1 MRDVVAWSYDLLT
14 AEERALFWRLSVFVG
29 GFTLD
34 AAEEVAG
41 IGTRPAYDVLDGVAA
56 LVDHSLVRPVETAD
70 DESRFEMLETIRA
83 YGRERLAESG
93 EVVLAQDAHAG
104 YFLTLVSDACT
115 AFEGAARA
123 TARERVARELD
134 NLRAALGWA
143 VEREDAEVAQRL
155 ATHLAR
161 FWVVLGHVT
170 EGRGWLDRAVALDRP
185 SLPETHSDALCWA
198 AQFASHQNDVDRAEG
213 LATQALTV
221 ARDGGYDRG
230 QAMALHQLGQVAHRR
245 GDLATAAAH
254 YEDAVARFRLL
265 GETIFVGVTL
275 RDLGVVAGA
284 QDEHDRATAYHEE
297 ALAVWRRLDHP
308 WGVPAALRDLA
319 DEALCRGDAAA
330 ALPLYRESLG
340 RWRLLG
346 EKLHVAGS
354 LLGPAT
360 VALEGGQAEHAA
372 RLLGASAALHEEIGA
387 FPPAELPGDLG
398 NGPERA
404 RAVLGEAAFEAAW
417 LAGRAFSVEEAIAD
431 ALAVAAPA
439 PPSTVA
445 PAAAEDDL
453 GLTRASGTCSVC
465 WWRGAPTVTSA
476 TCSPSAR
483 APWASTSRTSSP
495 SSA

>member
-1 MRDVVAWSYDLLT
+1 
-14 AEERALFWRLSVFVG
+14 
-29 GFTLD
+29 
-34 AAEEVAG
+34 
-41 IGTRPAYDVLDGVAA
+41 
-56 LVDHSLVRPVETAD
+56 
-70 DESRFEMLETIRA
+70 
-83 YGRERLAESG
+83 
-93 EVVLAQDAHAG
+93 
-104 YFLTLVSDACT
+104 
-115 AFEGAARA
+115 
-123 TARERVARELD
+123 
-134 NLRAALGWA
+134 
-143 VEREDAEVAQRL
+143 
-155 ATHLAR
+155 
-161 FWVVLGHVT
+161 
-170 EGRGWLDRAVALDRP
+170 
-185 SLPETHSDALCWA
+185 
-198 AQFASHQNDVDRAEG
+198 
-213 LATQALTV
+213 
-221 ARDGGYDRG
+221 
-230 QAMALHQLGQVAHRR
+230 MALHQLGQVAHRR

-319 DEALCRGDAAA
+319 DEALCRGEAAA

-417 LAGRAFSVEEAIAD
+417 VAGRAFSVEEAIAD
-431 ALAVAAPA
+431 ALAVAAPV

-445 PAAAEDDL
+445 PAATEDDL
-453 GLTRASGTCSVC
+453 GLTPRERDVLRLLVEGHPNRDIGDLLSISPRTVGKHVENILAKLGVESRAAAVGYALRHGLV
-465 WWRGAPTVTSA
+465 
-476 TCSPSAR
+476 
-483 APWASTSRTSSP
+483 
-495 SSA
+495 